1 MDLGFGTFKIST
13 GDPSVQARLK
23 TTGIKLQEYFKDNQ
37 KDSNKGQKVIEN
49 VWVASMSIK
58 EVIFLMHYYII

>member
-13 GDPSVQARLK
+13 GDPNVQARLK

-37 KDSNKGQKVIEN
+37 KHSNEGQKAIEN
-49 VWVASMSIK
+49 V
-58 EVIFLMHYYII
+58 

>member
-1 MDLGFGTFKIST
+1 MDLGFGTFKISPD
-13 GDPSVQARLK
+13 DPNVQAGLR

-37 KDSNKGQKVIEN
+37 KHSNEGQKAIEN

-58 EVIFLMHYYII
+58 EVIIF